1 MMPMPKLQP
10 LNTLTEFP
18 AGTIDENILMFV
30 EDNVVRGLVEEGE
43 VLQGRVL
50 CMTPKTKP

>member
-1 MMPMPKLQP
+1 MPMPKLQP